1 MWWLWL
7 AGVVGVAG
15 DGLASDGL
23 GGMKKKVMEKMNDDE
38 EGWVDDEDE

>member
-15 DGLASDGL
+15 DGLAS
-23 GGMKKKVMEKMNDDE
+23 GGVCGGCEEEMKKERFGAGFFVL
-38 EGWVDDEDE
+38 